1 MLHRLFARA
10 LIVIVPVIVL
20 LMSASSAF
28 ALGIGVAPGK
38 MDFSVRPG
46 SSEAQTLNV
55 INQSDRESVFR
66 VYIEGEQAEW
76 VKIEPGEFTLDAQD
90 TESVEILVA
99 PPLTAAPEEHN
110 FPICIVSIP
119 PNSALN
125 IGAGIKVS
133 THVQITELPVMAIQW
148 WIVAVVILM
157 IVAAGLLVFRWRKAR
172 HA

>member
-1 MLHRLFARA
+1 MLQRLSIRA
-10 LIVIVPVIVL
+10 LTVIVPVIVL

-28 ALGIGVAPGK
+28 AFGIGVAPGK

-46 SSEAQTLNV
+46 GSEAKTLYV
-55 INQSDRESVFR
+55 INQSEQESVFR

-76 VKIEPGEFTLDAQD
+76 VKIEPGEFTLDARD
-90 TESVEILVA
+90 TGSVEILVA
-99 PPLTAAPEEHN
+99 PPLTAAPEEID
-110 FPICIVSIP
+110 FPICVVSIP
-119 PNSALN
+119 PNSDLN

-148 WIVAVVILM
+148 WIAAVVILV
-157 IVAAGLLVFRWRKAR
+157 IVAAGLLVFWWRKAR